1 MYVYV
6 YKCKYFDLGEDTAKL
21 QQEFFF
27 AQDELAL
34 AWLGLQMVSWAKNTE
49 MFSYLRELGSSILCL
64 ACSILSPP
72 PLQPSEQLL

>member
-6 YKCKYFDLGEDTAKL
+6 YKCKYFDLGEDTVKL

-49 MFSYLRELGSSILCL
+49 MFWYLRW
-64 ACSILSPP
+64 
-72 PLQPSEQLL
+72 